1 MRRRHNRLMF
11 TFTSLHEFYDS
22 SWQQP
27 VLLLVSQFLF
37 LILALVRC
45 QKNWGVF
52 QRLGLIFFAT
62 SMLDAVAT
70 ANQVPIIQEW
80 PPLVKSI
87 LPTFFVILG
96 DFRVFFSVTRLYFQ
110 KSKWLLSIA
119 CSLVTPIASMLLM
132 KILFGQASDSMP
144 LRILFLVYELT
155 FVVFYYT
162 FYQTLQR
169 MLRDTSDPI
178 VEGDT
183 RVSVRDGISLQRLHF
198 TTIVFYVFWIVADIL
213 LLMWPESR
221 IGYSFRIFANVTY
234 YAFLP
239 YVILTIP
246 SKTNPNL

>member
-1 MRRRHNRLMF
+1 MF
-11 TFTSLHEFYDS
+11 TFSSLHEFYDS

-27 VLLLVSQFLF
+27 ILLVASQLVF
-37 LILALVRC
+37 LIVALVRC
-45 QKNWGVF
+45 RKNWGVF
-52 QRLGLIFFAT
+52 QRIGLIFFAT
-62 SMLDAVAT
+62 SMFDAVAT
-70 ANQVPIIQEW
+70 ANQVPIIGEW

-96 DFRVFFSVTRLYFQ
+96 DFRVFFSATRLYFQ
-110 KSKWLLSIA
+110 KSKWLLSIV

-132 KILFGQASDSMP
+132 KILFGQASDAMP

-155 FVVFYYT
+155 FIVFYFT

-169 MLRDTSDPI
+169 MA
-178 VEGDT
+178 
-183 RVSVRDGISLQRLHF
+183 RDGNASTFFEHDGASLQRLHF
-198 TTIVFYVFWIVADIL
+198 TTIVFYAFWIVADIL